1 MNDSESNRPR
11 SFLTERLD
19 TPTPDVAAE
28 RVHPPI
34 KIRIPEFPT
43 FKPLEIE
50 DQYEVEQW
58 VKRFPPYSDFN
69 FVSLWSWNTSGGFEL
84 SWLNDNLVVLFNDY
98 GSGDRFFSF
107 LGFNQPDETA
117 MALLDLA
124 KQRGMIRQLRLLP
137 AETARRL
144 SPRPGLLLAPA
155 PEHDDYIL
163 STVSWSTLAGGQ
175 FRNKRNEISKLER
188 AHAPECRLIDLGSS
202 AVQQAIADV
211 YGRWTVGRDRAGA
224 GLPESTTEALA
235 VLRVFALDR
244 PGDLLGFGLFVGDEL
259 VAYSINE
266 RLGRGYAM
274 GHHWKADPAYPGAYP
289 MLLRETCRT
298 LAREGVTFLNIQQ
311 DLGEPGLATAK
322 RLYRPARRLHKF
334 QLSAREHDDG
344 RPEGEV
350 ILIGA
355 GASHGLWGMGWNDG
369 DHVG

>member
-1 MNDSESNRPR
+1 MTD
-11 SFLTERLD
+11 RLD
-19 TPTPDVAAE
+19 LPAF
-28 RVHPPI
+28 HPADARDLGPVR
-34 KIRIPEFPT
+34 IRIPEFPA
-43 FKPLEIE
+43 FKALEIE
-50 DQYEVEQW
+50 DQFEVEQW

-98 GSGDRFFSF
+98 GTGERFFSF
-107 LGFNQPDETA
+107 LGANQPDETA
-117 MALLDLA
+117 DALLDLA
-124 KQRGMIRQLRLLP
+124 KERGIVRELRLLP

-144 SPRPGLLLAPA
+144 TPRRGLHLAPV

-188 AHAPECRLIDLGSS
+188 LHRPVCRQIDLGDST
-202 AVQQAIADV
+202 VQQAVADV
-211 YGRWTVGRDRAGA
+211 YGRWSVRRERAGA
-224 GLPESTTEALA
+224 GLPESTAEALA
-235 VLRVFALDR
+235 VRRVFSLDR
-244 PGDLLGFGLFVGDEL
+244 PGDLLGFGLFVDDEM

-289 MLLRETCRT
+289 YLLRETCRT
-298 LAREGVTFLNIQQ
+298 LAAEGVTFLNIQQ

-334 QLSAREHDDG
+334 QLSVRELERDD
-344 RPEGEV
+344 PAGEV
-350 ILIGA
+350 IVIGTGSMH
-355 GASHGLWGMGWNDG
+355 GAWDWGWNDSE
-369 DHVG
+369 HVG